1 MLEKSWE
8 FLSKICTPKGDYG
21 RWVKFWFSICRHVCA
36 AVLLVVVAWPTPVN
50 AVLIYAEPP
59 DLGSPLIPTLLGP
72 LGQGNNVISGV
83 VREGPQDGQGD
94 AHDAFRI
101 LVPVDKTITSV
112 SFIATGRADHTSGN
126 VSILD
131 SASSVPTTNFNFNNA
146 IVYSPS
152 VPPLTGPRSLEFRT
166 FEVGSSVKSAYSYQ
180 WTITAIDTASLGLP
194 VAQKCRSQDPLFF
207 HKSISRPDYRMVDSS
222 VMLAQFTPANGCTLA
237 ETAQAYNFDHFNWVN
252 IATEFPFIEI
262 ITIGAVTVPFI
273 DPPSGGLLGD
283 FADGLPFY
291 WDEGSDTRIEASAH
305 LSAHVSVDGRTLDFI
320 DEPKDPYLLPFQKMR
335 FVTNLVGVEKNGGWV
350 PLDTWLWASDWPG
363 VIGNVS
369 PRDFHLTT
377 DPGEIA
383 GGISEVSNS
392 SLVDLT
398 EDVHRLMAAN
408 GAAGI
413 PFTNVAEPNS
423 IVLVVLALSLLLLSN
438 RNTVMAGRP
447 RRRAGR
453 PYVASTTAFEPANN
467 KFVGTVRRQAAG
479 RRLTPQ

>member
-166 FEVGSSVKSAYSYQ
+166 FEVGSSVKVL
-180 WTITAIDTASLGLP
+180 TP
-194 VAQKCRSQDPLFF
+194 
-207 HKSISRPDYRMVDSS
+207 IS
-222 VMLAQFTPANGCTLA
+222 
-237 ETAQAYNFDHFNWVN
+237 
-252 IATEFPFIEI
+252 
-262 ITIGAVTVPFI
+262 
-273 DPPSGGLLGD
+273 
-283 FADGLPFY
+283 
-291 WDEGSDTRIEASAH
+291 
-305 LSAHVSVDGRTLDFI
+305 GR
-320 DEPKDPYLLPFQKMR
+320 LLPLILR
-335 FVTNLVGVEKNGGWV
+335 AWDCLSHKN
-350 PLDTWLWASDWPG
+350 A
-363 VIGNVS
+363 
-369 PRDFHLTT
+369 
-377 DPGEIA
+377 DPKIRYSFTRA
-383 GGISEVSNS
+383 
-392 SLVDLT
+392 LVDLIT
-398 EDVHRLMAAN
+398 
-408 GAAGI
+408 GW
-413 PFTNVAEPNS
+413 
-423 IVLVVLALSLLLLSN
+423 
-438 RNTVMAGRP
+438 
-447 RRRAGR
+447 
-453 PYVASTTAFEPANN
+453 
-467 KFVGTVRRQAAG
+467 
-479 RRLTPQ
+479 